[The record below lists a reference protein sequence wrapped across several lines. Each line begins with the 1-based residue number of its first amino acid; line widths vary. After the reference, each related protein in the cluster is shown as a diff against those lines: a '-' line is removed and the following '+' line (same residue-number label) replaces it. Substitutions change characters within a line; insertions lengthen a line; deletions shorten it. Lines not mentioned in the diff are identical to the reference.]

1 VGKEQQTN
9 KQGVVFVQ
17 LEPVDERYTR
27 GTYHIPYICSL
38 ARSLARRTT
47 LLQLNVSKYLSFAEQ
62 EFLQIRKACR
72 SSSSSSSSSA
82 SSAQLALSPKKRGRE
97 LGWRWEVG
105 DGGKGHT
112 RFIVDRCFSQ
122 KHTLFNMYFPFRHD
136 VNAKESMLNSSA
148 SMVLDSGSS
157 VRPFASSSFS
167 AQSGTQPFV
176 HHGGNLQGLHNIQG
190 NYSMQSVQNALP
202 SRNQG
207 MAGGL
212 STGTHQP
219 TGGRFSSNNLPVGLP
234 QVYAHSSLKRKF
246 SFHPPC
252 SLIILPNV
260 ISVLIQ

>member
-1 VGKEQQTN
+1 MKNLKWEIKSRECG
-9 KQGVVFVQ
+9 GFFFP
-17 LEPVDERYTR
+17 LFWGAGY
-27 GTYHIPYICSL
+27 
-38 ARSLARRTT
+38 
-47 LLQLNVSKYLSFAEQ
+47 LQ
-62 EFLQIRKACR
+62 
-72 SSSSSSSSSA
+72 
-82 SSAQLALSPKKRGRE
+82 
-97 LGWRWEVG
+97 
-105 DGGKGHT
+105 
-112 RFIVDRCFSQ
+112 
-122 KHTLFNMYFPFRHD
+122 
-136 VNAKESMLNSSA
+136 SMLNSSA

-176 HHGGNLQGLHNIQG
+176 HHGGEILQQEDAIQKAFFSFKRARTNYHYALVFFFPLFWNQVLHGGRSAKLSSTYKVAYVRCLNLCEISLSVSVSAGNLQGLHNIQG

-246 SFHPPC
+246 SFPPPC
-252 SLIILPNV
+252 SLIILRNV

>member
-1 VGKEQQTN
+1 MKNLKWEIKSRECG
-9 KQGVVFVQ
+9 GFFF
-17 LEPVDERYTR
+17 PSFFWGAGY
-27 GTYHIPYICSL
+27 
-38 ARSLARRTT
+38 
-47 LLQLNVSKYLSFAEQ
+47 LQ
-62 EFLQIRKACR
+62 
-72 SSSSSSSSSA
+72 
-82 SSAQLALSPKKRGRE
+82 
-97 LGWRWEVG
+97 
-105 DGGKGHT
+105 
-112 RFIVDRCFSQ
+112 
-122 KHTLFNMYFPFRHD
+122 
-136 VNAKESMLNSSA
+136 SMLNSSA

-176 HHGGNLQGLHNIQG
+176 HHGGEILQQEDAIQKAFSVLNGPGLTTTMLWCFFFPLFWNQVLHGGRSAKLSSTYKVAYVWCLNLCEISLSLCVSAGNLQGLHNIQG

-234 QVYAHSSLKRKF
+234 QVSAHSSLKRKF
-246 SFHPPC
+246 SFPPPC
-252 SLIILPNV
+252 SLIILPSV

>member
-1 VGKEQQTN
+1 MQ
-9 KQGVVFVQ
+9 
-17 LEPVDERYTR
+17 
-27 GTYHIPYICSL
+27 
-38 ARSLARRTT
+38 
-47 LLQLNVSKYLSFAEQ
+47 
-62 EFLQIRKACR
+62 
-72 SSSSSSSSSA
+72 
-82 SSAQLALSPKKRGRE
+82 
-97 LGWRWEVG
+97 
-105 DGGKGHT
+105 
-112 RFIVDRCFSQ
+112 
-122 KHTLFNMYFPFRHD
+122 
-136 VNAKESMLNSSA
+136 SMLNSSA

-176 HHGGNLQGLHNIQG
+176 HHGGEILQQEDAIQKAFFSFKWARTNYHYALVSFFFPFSGNKYFMGGDPQSFPPHKKLLMCGVSIFVRSLSVSVSAGNLQGLHNIQG

-246 SFHPPC
+246 SFPPPC